1 MKKYLVIA
9 CLMLVLLGFLG
20 IASAELEIVKTA
32 VSDVVVTELGNQA
45 EFNILIKNSGPSD
58 NFQVYTLVSG
68 ITLTPEDSFYISK
81 DGEKEINVKI
91 SFDEKMLKG
100 RESFGFEYRIA
111 GDKSGVTKDILS
123 VRVFSLGS
131 AVTVTSKD
139 IQFNQ
144 KEATLVVK
152 NRANYTFQDISIN
165 AKSEFFN
172 KNYQL
177 SLGAYEEK
185 SFAAELDQDRLG
197 RAIGGEYLL
206 SYTVSKGIASG
217 KGTSIFSFR
226 ELTNIKTEEKTSG
239 ILTRTFTSNK
249 INIGNSKAFV
259 RIFVEKGWFTK
270 LFTSTN
276 IEPSDIEKQNGKTI
290 LVFEKELMPDET
302 FTVIVKTRYW
312 IPLLLLIALGA
323 AAWMIFVEGRKC
335 ISVKK
340 KVVFVKT
347 KGGEFALR
355 IVLYVRALKNI
366 QKVSITER
374 IPGIVKIF
382 KKFGLIEP
390 TNIDEK
396 KRIVEWKFD
405 SMNAGEERVVSY
417 IVYSKIGIFGKFE
430 LAPAI
435 AIYDCNGQVYEE
447 ESNRVVF
454 TCEEKKACRNEK
466 E

>member
-9 CLMLVLLGFLG
+9 CFMLICLGFLG
-20 IASAELEIVKTA
+20 IANAELEIVKTA

-45 EFNILIKNSGPSD
+45 EFNIMIKNLGPSD
-58 NFQVYTLVSG
+58 NFEIYTLVSG
-68 ITLTPEDSFYISK
+68 ITLTPEESFYIVNN
-81 DGEKEINVKI
+81 GEKEINVKI
-91 SFDEKMLKG
+91 TFDEKLMKG
-100 RESFGFEYRIA
+100 RESFGFEYRIT

-131 AVTVTSKD
+131 GVTVTSRD

-144 KEATLVVK
+144 KESTLVVK
-152 NRANYTFQDISIN
+152 NRANYTFKDIKVN

-172 KNYQL
+172 ANYQL
-177 SLGAYEEK
+177 SLAPYEEK
-185 SFAAELDQDRLG
+185 SFAAELDQDRLS
-197 RAIGGEYLL
+197 RAVGGEYLL
-206 SYTVSKGIASG
+206 SYNVSKGSANG
-217 KGTSIFSFR
+217 KGVSIFSFR

-239 ILTRTFTSNK
+239 ILTRKFLSKKT
-249 INIGNSKAFV
+249 NIGNTKAFV
-259 RIFVEKGWFTK
+259 RVFVEKGWFTK
-270 LFTSTN
+270 MFTSSN
-276 IEPSDIEKQNGKTI
+276 IEPSDTEKQNGKTVLI
-290 LVFEKELMPDET
+290 FEKELMPDET

-312 IPLLLLIALGA
+312 IPLLLLIALGV

-335 ISVKK
+335 VSVKK

-366 QKVSITER
+366 KKVSITEK

-390 TNIDEK
+390 TNIDERN
-396 KRIVEWKFD
+396 RIIEWKFD
-405 SMNAGEERVVSY
+405 SMNAGDERVVSY
-417 IVYSKIGIFGKFE
+417 IVYSKLGIFGKFE

-435 AIYDCNGQVYEE
+435 VIYDYNGQVYEE
-447 ESNRVVF
+447 ESNKVVF
-454 TCEEKKACRNEK
+454 TCEEKKTRRDE
-466 E
+466 EE

>member
-1 MKKYLVIA
+1 
-9 CLMLVLLGFLG
+9 
-20 IASAELEIVKTA
+20 
-32 VSDVVVTELGNQA
+32 
-45 EFNILIKNSGPSD
+45 
-58 NFQVYTLVSG
+58 
-68 ITLTPEDSFYISK
+68 
-81 DGEKEINVKI
+81 
-91 SFDEKMLKG
+91 
-100 RESFGFEYRIA
+100 
-111 GDKSGVTKDILS
+111 
-123 VRVFSLGS
+123 
-131 AVTVTSKD
+131 
-139 IQFNQ
+139 
-144 KEATLVVK
+144 
-152 NRANYTFQDISIN
+152 
-165 AKSEFFN
+165 
-172 KNYQL
+172 
-177 SLGAYEEK
+177 
-185 SFAAELDQDRLG
+185 
-197 RAIGGEYLL
+197 
-206 SYTVSKGIASG
+206 
-217 KGTSIFSFR
+217 
-226 ELTNIKTEEKTSG
+226 
-239 ILTRTFTSNK
+239 
-249 INIGNSKAFV
+249 
-259 RIFVEKGWFTK
+259 
-270 LFTSTN
+270 
-276 IEPSDIEKQNGKTI
+276 
-290 LVFEKELMPDET
+290 
-302 FTVIVKTRYW
+302 
-312 IPLLLLIALGA
+312 
-323 AAWMIFVEGRKC
+323 MIFVEGRKC
-335 ISVKK
+335 VSVKK